1 MKHARVL
8 AIAAVCICTLV
19 QAQRAPDNVLIFD
32 GYGYSYQPCEPSI
45 AVSPA
50 NPRHMVAGSILDRVH
65 VSKDGGW
72 TWNTETLTSKYGVYG
87 DPCIVASPKKDFYY
101 LHLSNPD
108 GQAWSS
114 EALLDRIVIQ
124 RSKKAGKRW
133 NKGAG
138 MGLNGSKDQDKE
150 WAAVSTDGSTLLTC
164 WTQFDLYGS
173 PAEAD
178 STVILCSTSNRKAKK
193 WSDPVRINAIAGDCR
208 DSDETVEGA
217 VPDIAADGTMYVAWA
232 QADTIWMDRSMDGG
246 QTWLKRDLR
255 VATIAG
261 GWDQNIR
268 GVGRANGMPVTRV
281 DRSNGPHSGRVYVS
295 WTDNRNGEDDN
306 DVWLVYSDDQGR
318 NWTEPVRVNDDPP
331 GAQQFFPWMDVDD
344 VTGNVHIVFYDR
356 RASYAKHQNLNLRST
371 WDTEVYVAS
380 SYDGGDT
387 WENLRVSEEKFR
399 TNPKGFFG
407 DYNNISAYDGI
418 VRPIWTRNDDG
429 VLSIWTAILD
439 GYLE

>member
-178 STVILCSTSNRKAKK
+178 STVILCSTSNRKAKNGPIP
-193 WSDPVRINAIAGDCR
+193 SASTPSRAIAGMA
-208 DSDETVEGA
+208 TK
-217 VPDIAADGTMYVAWA
+217 
-232 QADTIWMDRSMDGG
+232 RSKG
-246 QTWLKRDLR
+246 QSPTSPRTARCTWRGPKP
-255 VATIAG
+255 
-261 GWDQNIR
+261 IR
-268 GVGRANGMPVTRV
+268 
-281 DRSNGPHSGRVYVS
+281 SG
-295 WTDNRNGEDDN
+295 
-306 DVWLVYSDDQGR
+306 
-318 NWTEPVRVNDDPP
+318 
-331 GAQQFFPWMDVDD
+331 
-344 VTGNVHIVFYDR
+344 
-356 RASYAKHQNLNLRST
+356 
-371 WDTEVYVAS
+371 
-380 SYDGGDT
+380 
-387 WENLRVSEEKFR
+387 
-399 TNPKGFFG
+399 
-407 DYNNISAYDGI
+407 
-418 VRPIWTRNDDG
+418 
-429 VLSIWTAILD
+429 WTAAWTVD
-439 GYLE
+439 KRG